1 MTAELLPKK
10 LKKEPLVDAVFEV
23 RFSSSIPASSVLPG
37 LLFAQLEGAEKQ
49 IERLSTADI
58 PIQLRN
64 LDPVLRF
71 QPLLRLHSGGF
82 LILVGDASL
91 GIACKMPYPGWD
103 AFKTQI
109 IKFVGRLLND
119 TQIVQTVDRYSLKYV
134 NVVDGKDLVEQIHRI
149 NMDLRLGNHTL
160 KSETFNVRVEIPR
173 DNFIHVVQVAAPAI
187 IQMIGDEIRS
197 GVIVDTD
204 TICNC
209 QTSDWDK
216 FMEELPDR
224 LESIHTDNKKMF
236 FECLQPETV
245 NYLEP
250 IYE

>member
-1 MTAELLPKK
+1 MTAVLLPKK

-37 LLFAQLEGAEKQ
+37 LFFAQLEGAEKQ
-49 IERLSTADI
+49 IERLLTADI
-58 PIQLRN
+58 PSQLRSV
-64 LDPVLRF
+64 DPVLRF
-71 QPLLRLHSGGF
+71 QPLLRLHSGDF

-91 GIACKMPYPGWD
+91 GIACKMPYPGWN

-109 IKFVGRLLND
+109 IKVVGLLKD
-119 TQIVQTVDRYSLKYV
+119 TQIVQTVDRYALKYV

-149 NMDLRLGNHTL
+149 NMDLRLGKHTL
-160 KSETFNVRVEIPR
+160 KSESFTVRVEVPR
-173 DNFIHVVQVAAPAI
+173 DDFIHVVQVAAPVTV
-187 IQMIGDEIRS
+187 QMIGGEIRI

-204 TICNC
+204 TICNY
-209 QTSDWDK
+209 QTNDWTK

-224 LESIHTDNKKMF
+224 LESVHTDNKEMF